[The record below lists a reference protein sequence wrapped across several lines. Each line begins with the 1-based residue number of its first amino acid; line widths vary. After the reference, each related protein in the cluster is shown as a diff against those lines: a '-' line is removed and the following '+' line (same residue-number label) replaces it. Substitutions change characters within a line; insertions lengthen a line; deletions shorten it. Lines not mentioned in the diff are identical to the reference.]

1 MRKHWLIIVIAS
13 LLAVAG
19 LSACGVADAK
29 TEVVSCDGNVAKEIT
44 DTEAELEDAKS
55 DANDTEG
62 TPAESAANDRVD
74 ELESKLEDLRA
85 CAQPAETTTTIPAPA
100 GTNVVVDP
108 ASLAAVFE
116 GSVDPATELAFGEQ
130 ATATLAT
137 APQERGSAA
146 HSAET
151 LASPQDVVA
160 WFNSGDAKAVVVRDR
175 VLFSVTAA
183 CGAEDA
189 ARIMAGEGWLTMVV
203 LPPSQITGTSYF
215 KDGQMVF
222 ASTPRQTGEKDG
234 YHVPVCLTGE
244 HAGYVVPNAMVR
256 ADCGNGSEAPKIR
269 INRPDTPPAP
279 PVEQPPTP
287 EQPPRP
293 TPKCPSGQPI
303 PPSGLCPKDPSKDI
317 NNNPW
322 VPDQVTK
329 DHPSDDNQDR
339 IDAGP
344 TTPVDTPSGC
354 PGPCPTTTTSPPS
367 GGGGGPTTT
376 VPVSHGGNTG
386 VTASP
391 TTAPPVAPPVTS
403 SPTTPVTSP

>member
-1 MRKHWLIIVIAS
+1 MRKHWLVIIIAS
-13 LLAVAG
+13 LLAMTA
-19 LSACGVADAK
+19 LSACGNADAK
-29 TEVVSCDGNVAKEIT
+29 TAEVSCDGNVAKEIST
-44 DTEAELEDAKS
+44 TEAELKDARKDAK
-55 DANDTEG
+55 DAEG
-62 TPAESAANDRVD
+62 TPAESEANDRVS
-74 ELESKLEDLRA
+74 ELEAQLDDLLA
-85 CAQPAETTTTIPAPA
+85 CEQPAAPTTTIPAPA
-100 GTNVVVDP
+100 GTSVTVDP

-116 GSVDPATELAFGEQ
+116 GPVDPATELAFGEQ

-137 APQERGSAA
+137 APQERGSTA
-146 HSAET
+146 HSAQT

-183 CGAEDA
+183 CGEADA

-234 YHVPVCLTGE
+234 YHVPVCLTGA
-244 HAGYVVPNAMVR
+244 HAGFVVPNGMVR

-287 EQPPRP
+287 QQPKRP
-293 TPKCPSGQPI
+293 VPKCPDGRPV

-317 NNNPW
+317 NNNPE
-322 VPDQVTK
+322 VPPQVRK
-329 DHPSDDNQDR
+329 NQPSPDNQAR

-344 TTPVDTPSGC
+344 TAPVDTPSGC
-354 PGPCPTTTTSPPS
+354 SGPCPTVAPPPPKATT
-367 GGGGGPTTT
+367 PTVT
-376 VPVSHGGNTG
+376 VPVSNGGNTG
-386 VTASP
+386 I
-391 TTAPPVAPPVTS
+391 TAPSTVAPPPAPPVTE
-403 SPTTPVTSP
+403 SPKTTVTSP